1 MDDYLTTMYN
11 MQEAILSYLDG
22 NEEDGFEKVKNQ
34 INQQNINDKDHGLI
48 EILHLLVTIANN
60 HYRTP
65 NFFTKIEQIL
75 LFYKE
80 KIEKFPNYRLFN
92 IFKSNKRLLLFLFNE
107 KMITIDDNI
116 FYYIDSFQDK
126 NIFFDYFLPE
136 IISFKNMKTDVK
148 NIELFKEKRKIGEND
163 SKICEIIRKD
173 SIHEFVTYI
182 NQTNLSIDQPIKHS
196 IFETNYLLT
205 KRYWVGLIEYAAFF
219 GSIKIF
225 NYLCSK
231 VQKLDKDLWIFAV
244 HSNKAQMIHLLEEY
258 DNRLEED
265 KELLNEC
272 LNESF
277 LCHHQQITNYLL
289 QTYFKGQ
296 TIKMS
301 LKSFNYYYLQNNIEF
316 DQYFALLCK
325 YDYFALV
332 KLLLETTGVDL
343 SSKKIKLKFFL

>member
-1 MDDYLTTMYN
+1 MNDYLTTMHN

-22 NEEDGFEKVKNQ
+22 NEENGFEKVKNQ

-48 EILHLLVTIANN
+48 EILHLLVSIANN

-80 KIEKFPNYRLFN
+80 KLEIFPNYSLFN

-107 KMITIDDNI
+107 KMITLDDNI
-116 FYYIDSFQDK
+116 INYVESLHEK
-126 NIFFDYFLPE
+126 NIFYHYFLPE

-148 NIELFKEKRKIGEND
+148 DIELFEDKRKTGEND

-173 SIHEFVTYI
+173 SIQEFVTYI
-182 NQTNLSIDQPIKHS
+182 NQTNRSIKQPIKQS

-205 KRYWVGLIEYAAFF
+205 KWYLVGLIEYAAFF

-225 NYLCSK
+225 NYLCTK
-231 VQKLDKDLWIFAV
+231 EQKLDKNLWVFAV
-244 HSNKAQMIHLLEEY
+244 HSNKVQMIHLLEEY
-258 DNRLEED
+258 DNRLND
-265 KELLNEC
+265 DQELLNKC

-289 QTYFKGQ
+289 QTYFNGQ
-296 TIKMS
+296 TTKMS
-301 LKSFNYYYLQNNIEF
+301 LKSFNYYYLQNDIKF

-325 YDYFALV
+325 YDYFALA
-332 KLLLETTGVDL
+332 KLLLETTDVDL
-343 SSKKIKLKFFL
+343 TSKEIKLKFFL